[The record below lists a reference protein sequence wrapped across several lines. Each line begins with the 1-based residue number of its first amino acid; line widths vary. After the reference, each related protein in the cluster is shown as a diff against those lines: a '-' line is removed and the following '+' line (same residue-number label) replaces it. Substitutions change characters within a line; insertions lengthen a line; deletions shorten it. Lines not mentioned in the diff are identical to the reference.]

1 MYLDEGAHLDHVD
14 TVINIGKQNIIH
26 QSQGEDLKPTTPW
39 NLPNSV
45 DSFTG
50 REEELKDLK
59 SALTKDGKSFISQ
72 NIVGLSGIGK
82 TSLAV
87 EYAWRNKEDYDF
99 IAFIK
104 ASSQDSLTNDFKEL
118 GIMFRFQ
125 EQQPIRNI
133 IQFVYR
139 KLSEYRSVLL
149 IFDDA
154 ESLSIIRG
162 QGLETGSNCNFE
174 VPQIYNNKIH
184 WLVTT
189 KNQNFSDKSVIKL
202 KEFSLDEA
210 RSYIKD
216 RIPDLS
222 KDDLLLVESLAITLG
237 RFPLALSYA
246 TAYIKQN
253 KDLDFSILKYLDLYK
268 TQEEERKKLLSL
280 KIETELHIPVY
291 NTWQISIRALE
302 KHQKSIEIL
311 KYCACLAPEIIPL
324 SFIKL
329 IINTDS
335 EIEFNE
341 ALQELKKYSF
351 IEIQEFQREGSIK
364 GIIVHSLLQE
374 VIRLDLKEQ
383 YNIKLNFIVSKIQE
397 TYPTNKKQMS
407 DYSFAIMLIPHLNVL
422 IKKNKE
428 NILLLQMTADAYD
441 CLGNYNEQKELL
453 EEALAIKVK
462 HYQTREHID
471 VAGTLN
477 NLGNAYGSLGNYNKQ
492 KELLEEVLDIK
503 VKHYQTREHIDV
515 AMTLDNLGNAYGRLG
530 NYNKKKELLEEA
542 LAIKVKHY
550 QTREHIDVAGTLNN
564 LGNAYGSLGNYNK
577 QKELLEEALDIKVKH
592 YQTREHIDAA
602 GTLNNLGNAYGSLG
616 NYNKQKELLEEVL
629 AIQIKHHKTRE
640 HIDVATTLDNL
651 GNAYGNLGN
660 YNKKKELL
668 EEALAI
674 KVKHYQTREHIDV
687 AITMASLAQV
697 YSVKNDFQQA
707 LKLIENAYQ
716 ILQEYLKR
724 GENHPF
730 IKRVLNIKQK
740 IEKAALSIAPDTWLR
755 FRLEKLEK
763 KSDDEETH
771 LALGDYYMH
780 IEDINNAIAHYEKI
794 VALLPEQA
802 LADHNLACCY
812 NVRGQEE
819 DKALAVKHFERAIA
833 LKPTSSVFCEYG
845 HFLYQLFNKT
855 IPINR
860 GLLEETTLQLIQAI
874 NLADDTI
881 INYGNLEK
889 PVIEEYLQ
897 RLIGEQG
904 EIIIKPSCLAY
915 YLLIKSYF
923 ILGHYVDAKQSLD
936 NFEKHL
942 VNLFNISAD
951 GSSNNLQIEHLL
963 LDKIKGEYITKHKHK
978 DARMQ
983 HEYDKRFGLI
993 VWHSTTR
1000 KAQKFSEA
1008 TLKAISQDKE
1018 KYSLFYKVV
1027 TEYDMEALD
1036 VLMAAGLVNL
1046 QEPFLK
1052 STMLHMCL
1060 QKFTISIGKF
1070 ISNDCKLSEN
1080 PTQKVC
1086 DVIDLLFEKAD
1097 ANIKNGQEETPLQI
1111 IDRFCPVVVEEI
1123 HNEEFNACKQKL
1135 LGYAN
1140 RYHSTEVNNHNEI
1153 LVSKIKLKFSGK
1165 YAQTYFP
1172 ISEKYAYLPEI
1183 ANKNLEDKPINL
1195 FNKYKR

>member
-441 CLGNYNEQKELL
+441 CLGNYNEQ
-453 EEALAIKVK
+453 
-462 HYQTREHID
+462 
-471 VAGTLN
+471 
-477 NLGNAYGSLGNYNKQ
+477 
-492 KELLEEVLDIK
+492 
-503 VKHYQTREHIDV
+503 
-515 AMTLDNLGNAYGRLG
+515 
-530 NYNKKKELLEEA
+530 KELLEEA

>member
-441 CLGNYNEQKELL
+441 CLGNYNEQ
-453 EEALAIKVK
+453 
-462 HYQTREHID
+462 
-471 VAGTLN
+471 
-477 NLGNAYGSLGNYNKQ
+477 
-492 KELLEEVLDIK
+492 
-503 VKHYQTREHIDV
+503 
-515 AMTLDNLGNAYGRLG
+515 
-530 NYNKKKELLEEA
+530 
-542 LAIKVKHY
+542 
-550 QTREHIDVAGTLNN
+550 
-564 LGNAYGSLGNYNK
+564 
-577 QKELLEEALDIKVKH
+577 
-592 YQTREHIDAA
+592 
-602 GTLNNLGNAYGSLG
+602 
-616 NYNKQKELLEEVL
+616 
-629 AIQIKHHKTRE
+629 
-640 HIDVATTLDNL
+640 
-651 GNAYGNLGN
+651 
-660 YNKKKELL
+660 KELL